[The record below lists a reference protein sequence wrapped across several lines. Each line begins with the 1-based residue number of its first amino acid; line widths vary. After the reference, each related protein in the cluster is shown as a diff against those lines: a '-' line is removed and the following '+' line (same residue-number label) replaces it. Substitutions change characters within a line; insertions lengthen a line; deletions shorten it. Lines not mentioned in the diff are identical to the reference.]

1 MIIFASNLAR
11 ILVLIFNMQI
21 YLLTLATYRTRKS
34 CPSVAFLYSMLMH
47 FCNTTDA
54 AARET
59 LEQVMAEALSKSG
72 STRSAVRAVCLAVSG
87 VNHPTDQQRILNWLR
102 FDI

>member
-1 MIIFASNLAR
+1 MPIN
-11 ILVLIFNMQI
+11 
-21 YLLTLATYRTRKS
+21 LLTLVTCRTRKS
-34 CPSVAFLYSMLMH
+34 YPSMVFLFLMLMH
-47 FCNTTDA
+47 FCETTDA